1 MDYNIPV
8 PEGFKFI
15 DTLPA
20 NDQGNES
27 RVAIIKNT
35 AENKDYIVKSFD
47 SASDV
52 ERDIFAEL
60 YFHDFDG
67 CANVSK
73 LHLATYVNAETSYA
87 IKEKFNKLQC
97 FYEFRTSDKDK
108 SNYARQI
115 AEVLCFARY
124 PSKNKAALLEAYKN
138 HVFRDGYEFLDETRE
153 TSIVYHDF
161 YNEAGDIIETEKTT
175 IGVTIGDIKKSNLM
189 IDSKNKLCIFDF
201 GYTQIEKSHYDLLHT
216 WNMFSNGMKCLLLKH
231 YKEIYYKKYKNRP
244 R

>member
-1 MDYNIPV
+1 MGYSIPV

-15 DTLPA
+15 EILHA

-27 RVAIIKNT
+27 KVAIIKKIAT
-35 AENKDYIVKSFD
+35 NKDYIVKSFD
-47 SASDV
+47 STSDV

-73 LHLATYVNAETSYA
+73 LHSAAYVGADVSYA

-97 FYEFRTSDKDK
+97 FYEYRTSDKDK

-124 PSKNKAALLEAYKN
+124 PSKSKVALLEAYKN
-138 HVFRDGYEFLDETRE
+138 HVFRDGYEFPDEIRE
-153 TSIVYHDF
+153 SSVTYNDF
-161 YNEAGDIIETEKTT
+161 YNEMDDIIETEKTT
-175 IGVTIGDIKKSNLM
+175 LGVTIGDIKKSNLM

-201 GYTQIEKSHYDLLHT
+201 GRTTIEKSHYDLLHI
-216 WNMFSNGMKCLLLKH
+216 WNLFPNDMKCLLLKH